1 MSLCSNA
8 GLACVTITGWAKGVD
23 YRPGVAITSQPL
35 NHSWNAVY
43 VDGDWQ
49 LIDSHW
55 GTRFLQS
62 ESNVAENLV
71 YEFDDFYFLTV
82 PEQLAYT
89 HRPQDSVW
97 QLLSEPQTAAQFED
111 YPLVKSYF
119 FHNQMH
125 FLPNQNHG
133 VIHAKKGKPMSYC
146 SYLFYTQY
154 VTGII
159 YCFISALMLLV
170 GWQEGHPACKRLSG
184 GVLAWLSVWSK
195 LQACMWPS

>member
-1 MSLCSNA
+1 M
-8 GLACVTITGWAKGVD
+8 TITGWAKGVD

-71 YEFDDFYFLTV
+71 YEFDDFYFLTI

-89 HRPQDSVW
+89 HRPQDSIW
-97 QLLSEPQTAAQFED
+97 QLLSEPQTADQFED

-119 FHNQMH
+119 FHNKMH

-133 VIHAKKGKPMSYC
+133 VVHTKNGKRMN
-146 SYLFYTQY
+146 
-154 VTGII
+154 
-159 YCFISALMLLV
+159 
-170 GWQEGHPACKRLSG
+170 
-184 GVLAWLSVWSK
+184 
-195 LQACMWPS
+195 

>member
-1 MSLCSNA
+1 MLFVRRDVLCLILLFRNA

-43 VDGDWQ
+43 IDGDWQ
-49 LIDSHW
+49 LVDSHW

-71 YEFDDFYFLTV
+71 YEFDDFYFLTEPV
-82 PEQLAYT
+82 QLAYT

-97 QLLSEPQTAAQFED
+97 QLLSQPQSADKFED

-119 FHNQMH
+119 FTNQMH
-125 FLPNQNHG
+125 LLPNQNHG
-133 VIHAKKGKPMSYC
+133 VVCAKKGEDS
-146 SYLFYTQY
+146 
-154 VTGII
+154 
-159 YCFISALMLLV
+159 LLRV
-170 GWQEGHPACKRLSG
+170 ILPSFLADTTRLSSS
-184 GVLAWLSVWSK
+184 ARSQLSPEWRHLSLVHFFSNLSLWD
-195 LQACMWPS
+195 LVI